1 MNETKTDKRISY
13 LIVVVLITS
22 IKVWFILVVFND
34 NFVDVNVRAG
44 DVSFKTSWVKTCVAV
59 SVLVEKLVV
68 VKIFSDTKLLLVSAV
83 VSLMLVEVVVEVATV
98 DPVDLFALVPDVDV
112 LIELEEVVVVPIIF
126 ELNVAL
132 VLVGFKLV
140 LFEVLIKD
148 ERKAVVFVVV
158 SSDFV
163 VAFVL
168 VVNEIWLHLNE
179 FA

>member
-1 MNETKTDKRISY
+1 M
-13 LIVVVLITS
+13 
-22 IKVWFILVVFND
+22 
-34 NFVDVNVRAG
+34 
-44 DVSFKTSWVKTCVAV
+44 
-59 SVLVEKLVV
+59 LVEKLVV
-68 VKIFSDTKLLLVSAV
+68 VKIFSDTKLVLVSAV

-98 DPVDLFALVPDVDV
+98 DPVDLFAFVPDVDV